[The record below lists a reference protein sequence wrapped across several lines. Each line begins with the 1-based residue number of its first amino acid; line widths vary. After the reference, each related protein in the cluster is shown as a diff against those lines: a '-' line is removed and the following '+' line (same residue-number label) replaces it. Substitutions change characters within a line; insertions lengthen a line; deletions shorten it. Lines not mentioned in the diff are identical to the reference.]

1 MTAAVINMTNLSCFF
16 FCFFCRFGQDVRFR
30 LGKQRPRWVLC
41 LWKPPP
47 PCECQKPSLS
57 LHIFH
62 FNWWWWCFTLNH
74 VSNEQVYLQGLG
86 FSHECCTPGNID
98 HLYNPLG
105 ELHSHRG
112 GLCSSSEMPHAIVRF
127 LCAFVFQT
135 RPSTDG
141 APSLPPPNEQL
152 SCAWGLPLSGCPF
165 CWSVTRAVLLSLGLW
180 K

>member
-1 MTAAVINMTNLSCFF
+1 MFLFF
-16 FCFFCRFGQDVRFR
+16 IFCRFGQDVRFR

-57 LHIFH
+57 LHIFL
-62 FNWWWWCFTLNH
+62 FNWWWWWCFTLNH

-112 GLCSSSEMPHAIVRF
+112 GLCTSSEMPHGIVRF

-152 SCAWGLPLSGCPF
+152 SSGWELPLSGCPF
-165 CWSVTRAVLLSLGLW
+165 CWSVTRAVLLSLGL
-180 K
+180 